1 MTTRDDDDKKVFL
14 PYHTSNHQY
23 YAQWCFEHGS
33 IVTEK
38 HVGVT
43 SYTTSA
49 EYEPIPFDVAW
60 PEESTRLDCL
70 RYTAFWRRWSN
81 KIPKLIIKSK
91 ALDVCDAC
99 YIFCN
104 YYKSLKKESYEKSDD
119 FIDDDDDDDDDD
131 VVDGDV
137 KGPGVITDV
146 ELEVQ
151 NTQYTKK
158 SWHVLSSHL
167 QIIKAD
173 DLKERCKNKIIHT
186 KAQCYSDH
194 AHMP

>member
-1 MTTRDDDDKKVFL
+1 MDVCDACYIYRNYYKCLKKESYEKSDDSIDNDDDD
-14 PYHTSNHQY
+14 Y
-23 YAQWCFEHGS
+23 Y
-33 IVTEK
+33 
-38 HVGVT
+38 
-43 SYTTSA
+43 
-49 EYEPIPFDVAW
+49 D
-60 PEESTRLDCL
+60 DDD
-70 RYTAFWRRWSN
+70 N
-81 KIPKLIIKSK
+81 DDDIKSK

-99 YIFCN
+99 YIFRN